1 MQGFLGFIVNEVLSQ
16 PAVIAGLMA
25 LIGLVALR
33 KPARTVL
40 TGTLKTII
48 GFLILG
54 VGADV
59 ITSTLNP
66 LGTVLQEGFGINGV
80 IPNNEAIVALA
91 VDDFGRQTAIIM
103 SLGFVF
109 NLVFA
114 RLTPL
119 KYVFLTGHHTF
130 FMACLISAVLTTAGM
145 GGGLLILVGSVI
157 LGFLMVAIPA
167 LGQPFMRRITGD
179 DNIAIGHFGTV
190 GYVASALVGKWFG
203 NPEKSTEEV
212 KVPKGFGFL
221 RDTTVSTA
229 LTMVVIYVFVVLSAG
244 PDASAGVAGGQNY
257 IAFAVLQGLMFAV
270 GLYVILAGVRMML
283 AEIVPAFQGIAEK
296 IVPDAKPALDCP
308 VTFNFAPTAVII
320 GFLSS
325 FLGGLIGLG
334 ILAAVGATVII
345 PGLVPHFFTGAT
357 AGVFGN
363 ATGGRRG
370 AFLGALANGLLI
382 SFLPALLLPVL
393 GDLGFQNTTF
403 GDADFAVVGIVIG
416 FFASLFQ

>member
-1 MQGFLGFIVNEVLSQ
+1 M
-16 PAVIAGLMA
+16 
-25 LIGLVALR
+25 ALR

-40 TGTLKTII
+40 TGTLKTIV

-54 VGADV
+54 VGADALV
-59 ITSTLNP
+59 SSLNP

-91 VDDFGRQTAIIM
+91 VDEFGRQTAIIM

-109 NLVFA
+109 NLIFA
-114 RLTPL
+114 RFTPF

-130 FMACLISAVLTTAGM
+130 FMACLISAVLTTSGM

-167 LGQPFMRRITGD
+167 MGQPFMRKITGE
-179 DNIAIGHFGTV
+179 DNLAIGHFGTF
-190 GYVASALVGKWFG
+190 GYVTSAFIGKWFG

-212 KVPKGFGFL
+212 KMPKGLSFL

-229 LTMVVIYVFVVLSAG
+229 LTMIVIYVFVVLLAG
-244 PDASAGVAGGQNY
+244 PEASARVAGDQNY
-257 IAFAVLQGLMFAV
+257 IAFAVMQGLMFAV

-325 FLGGLIGLG
+325 FLGGLIGLAV
-334 ILAAVGATVII
+334 LAAIGATVII

-403 GDADFAVVGIVIG
+403 GDTDFGVVGIIIG
-416 FFASLFQ
+416 FIASLFQ

>member
-1 MQGFLGFIVNEVLSQ
+1 MQGFLGFVVNEVLSQ

-54 VGADV
+54 VGADALV
-59 ITSTLNP
+59 SSLNP

-91 VDDFGRQTAIIM
+91 VDEFGRQTAIIM

-109 NLVFA
+109 NLIFA
-114 RLTPL
+114 RFTPF

-130 FMACLISAVLTTAGM
+130 FMACLISAVLTTSGM

-167 LGQPFMRRITGD
+167 MGQPFMRKITGE
-179 DNIAIGHFGTV
+179 DNLAIGHFGTF
-190 GYVASALVGKWFG
+190 GYVTSAFIGKWFG

-212 KVPKGFGFL
+212 KMPKGLSFL

-229 LTMVVIYVFVVLSAG
+229 LTMIVIYVFVVLLAG
-244 PDASAGVAGGQNY
+244 PEASARVAGDQNY
-257 IAFAVLQGLMFAV
+257 IAFAVMQGLMFAV

-325 FLGGLIGLG
+325 FLGGLIGLAV
-334 ILAAVGATVII
+334 LAAIGATVII

-403 GDADFAVVGIVIG
+403 GDTDFGVVGIIIG
-416 FFASLFQ
+416 FIASLFQ

>member
-40 TGTLKTII
+40 TGTLKTIV

-54 VGADV
+54 VGADALV
-59 ITSTLNP
+59 SSLNP

-91 VDDFGRQTAIIM
+91 VDEFGRQTAIIM

-109 NLVFA
+109 NLIFA
-114 RLTPL
+114 RFTPF

-130 FMACLISAVLTTAGM
+130 FMACLISAVLTTSGM

-167 LGQPFMRRITGD
+167 MGQPFMRKITGE
-179 DNIAIGHFGTV
+179 DNLAIGHFGTF
-190 GYVASALVGKWFG
+190 GYVTSAFIGKWFG

-212 KVPKGFGFL
+212 KMPKGLSFL

-229 LTMVVIYVFVVLSAG
+229 LTMIVIYVFVVLLAG
-244 PDASAGVAGGQNY
+244 PEASARVAGDQNY
-257 IAFAVLQGLMFAV
+257 IAFAVMQGLMFAV

-325 FLGGLIGLG
+325 FLGGLIGLAV
-334 ILAAVGATVII
+334 LAAIGATVII

-403 GDADFAVVGIVIG
+403 GDTDFGVVGIIIG
-416 FFASLFQ
+416 FIASLFQ